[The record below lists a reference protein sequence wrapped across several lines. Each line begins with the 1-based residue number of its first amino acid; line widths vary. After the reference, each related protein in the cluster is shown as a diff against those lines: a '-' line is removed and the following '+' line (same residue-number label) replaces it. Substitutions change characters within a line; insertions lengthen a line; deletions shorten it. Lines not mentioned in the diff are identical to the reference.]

1 MTEIL
6 FCAFVFMLIL
16 ALYFSYSQTRKIY
29 REQNKLIESLRG
41 EMRDT
46 EMLDW
51 ADGAG
56 HYDARFD
63 SIRNELRSAME
74 EKMGC
79 SKCGGQV
86 VKSGSDAYRIFYRC
100 VDCGK
105 IVVITK
111 T

>member
-1 MTEIL
+1 MTEIIL
-6 FCAFVFMLIL
+6 CVFVFMLIL
-16 ALYFSYSQTRKIY
+16 ALYLSYSQTRKIY

-41 EMRDT
+41 EVRDT

-79 SKCGGQV
+79 SKCGGQMV
-86 VKSGSDAYRIFYRC
+86 ESSSDAYRIFYRC
-100 VDCGK
+100 VDCVK
-105 IVVITK
+105 TVAITK

>member
-1 MTEIL
+1 
-6 FCAFVFMLIL
+6 
-16 ALYFSYSQTRKIY
+16 IY

-41 EMRDT
+41 ENWLVHKEHRRDIAL
-46 EMLDW
+46 LDW